1 MMTKKIVWFFN
12 LAWISNFILHRGN
25 LRLRAPSIDVYPV
38 PNCKGTL
45 RLVLCHMANEVTS
58 SSRMEEGCISSADS
72 PLSSPWSLKVFWGVT
87 KNCWIA
93 WSAGGKY
100 SLTCGTE
107 DQQHLI
113 IPELSEDSFE
123 NCRSE
128 QLTWGG
134 GGVSNPP
141 YGSSYLVWFDSLVT
155 ICFRPPQ
162 WNLSNRLIVIESVN
176 GKAGLST
183 FLLQIAWS
191 CRELRGKKGE

>member
-38 PNCKGTL
+38 PNCIPCFGKGTL

-72 PLSSPWSLKVFWGVT
+72 PLSSPWSFKVFWGVT
-87 KNCWIA
+87 KKLLN
-93 WSAGGKY
+93 SVKRRGKY

-113 IPELSEDSFE
+113 IPELSEDSLE

-128 QLTWGG
+128 QLTRGG
-134 GGVSNPP
+134 RGFKPT
-141 YGSSYLVWFDSLVT
+141 VW
-155 ICFRPPQ
+155 II
-162 WNLSNRLIVIESVN
+162 LSRLISLFGHDLFSSASVEFV
-176 GKAGLST
+176 KQT
-183 FLLQIAWS
+183 YCYRKRKW
-191 CRELRGKKGE
+191 